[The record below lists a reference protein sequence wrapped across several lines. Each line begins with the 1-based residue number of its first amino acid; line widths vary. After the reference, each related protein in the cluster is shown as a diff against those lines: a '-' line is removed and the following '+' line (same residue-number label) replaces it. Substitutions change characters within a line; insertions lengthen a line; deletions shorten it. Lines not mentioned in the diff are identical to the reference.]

1 VHVRSGNAEGD
12 GSGTGNLIVGW
23 DNAPEDGAVRSGSN
37 NLVAGD
43 FNNFTSYAGFVVGIA
58 NSLSNC
64 YSSVSGGANNVASVQ
79 YSSISGGFGNA
90 ASGMYSSVSGGFG
103 LTESTQFGWMA
114 GSYQTP

>member
-1 VHVRSGNAEGD
+1 MAAV
-12 GSGTGNLIVGW
+12 TGNLIVGW

-64 YSSVSGGANNVASVQ
+64 YSSVSRRRQQRGLCPVLEHQWRLWQRRQRYVLQ
-79 YSSISGGFGNA
+79 RQRRLW
-90 ASGMYSSVSGGFG
+90 